1 MVRLLGEGF
10 PEEQED
16 TEADPTDG
24 DEDEERAE
32 QHAVP
37 LQAAR
42 VQGPHLGAC
51 LLLSFHKYPSFN
63 TFGTSELRH
72 TSHFRRYYLTSAC
85 RFVVD
90 EGTVA
95 GQEMFVVSPCKL
107 TPAPPPSTCRPAQPS
122 AASSWH
128 AASHA
133 RTWLDGCRLYLF
145 LYIIVVRVK

>member
-24 DEDEERAE
+24 DEDEERAQ

-42 VQGPHLGAC
+42 VQGPHRGAC
-51 LLLSFHKYPSFN
+51 LSFNKYPSFN

-72 TSHFRRYYLTSAC
+72 TSHFRGSRNLP
-85 RFVVD
+85 VD
-90 EGTVA
+90 
-95 GQEMFVVSPCKL
+95 L
-107 TPAPPPSTCRPAQPS
+107 
-122 AASSWH
+122 
-128 AASHA
+128 
-133 RTWLDGCRLYLF
+133 
-145 LYIIVVRVK
+145 